1 MDGSSRPGKPEDIRE
16 IFDAVTKGVLDPK
29 DRPDGKMFR
38 LGPVVIENSRGKI
51 LHQGVSSEPEIID
64 LLGKMIELGNRED
77 VPSLYAASICHFL
90 FEYIHPFYDGNGR
103 TGRYLLALSLN
114 ETLSQP
120 TVLSLSRTIAEN
132 KTAYYKAFD
141 VVERPLNGSEATPF
155 VAMILDLVEQA
166 QDAVLGDLAEKRVQ
180 LDDLKRAIDE
190 LDDTFTER
198 AKDILFY
205 AAQMQIF
212 GAFGESTLDGV
223 SGYLDVKKP
232 TASRSLSSL
241 IAAGYLEKVS
251 ARPLVCKM
259 TVAGLNLL
267 GLE

>member
-1 MDGSSRPGKPEDIRE
+1 M
-16 IFDAVTKGVLDPK
+16 
-29 DRPDGKMFR
+29 
-38 LGPVVIENSRGKI
+38 
-51 LHQGVSSEPEIID
+51 
-64 LLGKMIELGNRED
+64 
-77 VPSLYAASICHFL
+77 
-90 FEYIHPFYDGNGR
+90 
-103 TGRYLLALSLN
+103 SLN

-166 QDAVLGDLAEKRVQ
+166 QDAVLSDLAEKRVQ

-205 AAQMQIF
+205 AAQMHIF

-223 SGYLDVKKP
+223 SGYLDVTKP

-241 IAAGYLEKVS
+241 IAAGIFRKSVRKA
-251 ARPLVCKM
+251 ARVQDDGGG
-259 TVAGLNLL
+259 T
-267 GLE
+267 